1 MDSTCRRIFVFVC
14 LLSASCFPL
23 IGASWTQ
30 PTPDELKMTSDPAA
44 PDAPAVYLFREEI
57 VNDKMHSH
65 TTYARIKI
73 LTEKG
78 KEQFSEIEIP
88 LPEGCE
94 WGKYLQRGRAHHRAG
109 WNHRSVHR
117 QTF

>member
-1 MDSTCRRIFVFVC
+1 MSVAYVPVF
-14 LLSASCFPL
+14 
-23 IGASWTQ
+23 GASWTQ

-44 PDAPAVYLFREEI
+44 PDSPAVYLFREEI

-88 LPEGCE
+88 YEKGE
-94 WGKYLQRGRAHHRAG
+94 SGVSISDVAGRTIEPDGNCTHP
-109 WNHRSVHR
+109 
-117 QTF
+117 